1 MQLLRLS
8 PRLGGLVLGLLI
20 NPTLALAQDANGSA
34 DAATDITLA
43 DEPES
48 AATSQPAPPSTRS
61 AATGEATATAAKAEE
76 KPPAT
81 EHESAGIIHLLPASA
96 YPEWTVRGIPGGSL
110 AGTFHGV
117 PWPYMPETGVGVS
130 GSIWMDPGYQT
141 LKRGKPGDTNAK
153 FLLAQGRGVLRLTPA
168 YVADGDWYV
177 QGQMELVGNRDQS
190 VARPK
195 NVVDLDD
202 LWIRAGQLEK
212 WDVQVGRFEAFEV
225 YHLGMGLDVNT
236 LERNGATSDNSK
248 NPPDMFELGN
258 VVYRQNGPANLA
270 IHLYPAKF
278 LRLEALGQYG
288 FDLASGND
296 VVAAR
301 PAAVVDFGVVKLKA
315 AGSIRRQFAS
325 PESDKSL
332 KTQQGMVAAAQVV
345 LAPYVEAGVNFTY
358 GKIKSWQATDPTNP
372 NAELGAYDKGASTTD
387 SDFGGFLNVRPVDR
401 FVAGVGMNYN
411 QQVDEKGGTFTHR
424 QAFLALQY
432 QAAKSLFF
440 KLVVA
445 DAKAHLAPGGE
456 AAWDNTMRSAR
467 LRALFLF

>member
-1 MQLLRLS
+1 ML
-8 PRLGGLVLGLLI
+8 
-20 NPTLALAQDANGSA
+20 
-34 DAATDITLA
+34 
-43 DEPES
+43 
-48 AATSQPAPPSTRS
+48 PP
-61 AATGEATATAAKAEE
+61 
-76 KPPAT
+76 
-81 EHESAGIIHLLPASA
+81 SA
-96 YPEWTVRGIPGGSL
+96 YPEWTTRGIPGGSL

-117 PWPYMPETGVGVS
+117 PWPYMPESGVGVS
-130 GSIWMDPGYQT
+130 GNLWIDPGYQA
-141 LKRGKPGDTNAK
+141 LKRGKPGDTNAQ

-168 YVADGDWYV
+168 YVTGSWFA
-177 QGQMELVGNRDQS
+177 QGQLELVGNRDQS

-202 LWIRAGQLEK
+202 LWIRAGQLGS
-212 WDVQVGRFEAFEV
+212 WDVQIGRFEAFEV
-225 YHLGMGLDVNT
+225 YHFGMGLDVNT

-248 NPPDMFELGN
+248 NPPDTFELGN
-258 VVYRQNGPANLA
+258 VVYRQNGPANFAL
-270 IHLYPAKF
+270 HVYPAKF

-301 PAAVVDFGVVKLKA
+301 PAAVVDFGFVKLKA
-315 AGSIRRQFAS
+315 AASIRRQFAS

-332 KTQQGMVAAAQVV
+332 KAQQGAVAAAQFV
-345 LAPYVEAGVNFTY
+345 LAPYVEGGVNFAY
-358 GKIKSWQATDPTNP
+358 GQTKSWQATDPTNP
-372 NAELGAYDKGASTTD
+372 NADRGAYDKGASTKD

-401 FVAGVGMNYN
+401 FVVGAGLNLN
-411 QQVDEKGGTFTHR
+411 QEIDEKGGSFSHR

-432 QAAKSLFF
+432 QAAKTLFF

-456 AAWDNTMRSAR
+456 AAWDNSMRSAR

>member
-1 MQLLRLS
+1 MKRIRLK
-8 PRLGGLVLGLLI
+8 PRFGGLIIGVLFGSSVA
-20 NPTLALAQDANGSA
+20 TAQEAPSGEA
-34 DAATDITLA
+34 QAA
-43 DEPES
+43 
-48 AATSQPAPPSTRS
+48 AASPPAAASPAVAAEAAAPAPPKVGGEPQS
-61 AATGEATATAAKAEE
+61 AKTEREAT
-76 KPPAT
+76 
-81 EHESAGIIHLLPASA
+81 IHLLPATA

-110 AGTFHGV
+110 SGTFHGV
-117 PWPYMPETGVGVS
+117 PWPFMPETGVGVS
-130 GSIWMDPGYQT
+130 GNLWMDPGYQT
-141 LKRGKPGDTNAK
+141 LNRGKPGDTNAK
-153 FLLAQGRGVLRLTPA
+153 LLLAQGRGVLRITPA
-168 YVADGDWYV
+168 YVSGDWYV
-177 QGQMELVGNRDQS
+177 QGQLELVGNRDQS

-202 LWIRAGQLEK
+202 LWIRAGQLGK

-225 YHLGMGLDVNT
+225 YHFGMGLDVNT

-248 NPPDMFELGN
+248 NPPDTFELGN
-258 VVYRQNGPANLA
+258 VVYRQNGPANFA
-270 IHLYPAKF
+270 IHAYPAKF

-288 FDLASGND
+288 FDLATGND

-315 AGSIRRQFAS
+315 AASMRRQFAS

-332 KTQQGMVAAAQVV
+332 KAQRGAVAAAQFV
-345 LAPYVEAGVNFTY
+345 LAPYVEGGVNFTY
-358 GKIKSWQATDPTNP
+358 GKIETWQATDPTNP
-372 NAELGAYDKGASTTD
+372 NAERGAYDKGASTTD

-401 FVAGVGMNYN
+401 FVAGVGLNLN
-411 QQVDEKGGTFTHR
+411 QQVDEKGGSFSHR

-432 QAAKSLFF
+432 QAARNLFF